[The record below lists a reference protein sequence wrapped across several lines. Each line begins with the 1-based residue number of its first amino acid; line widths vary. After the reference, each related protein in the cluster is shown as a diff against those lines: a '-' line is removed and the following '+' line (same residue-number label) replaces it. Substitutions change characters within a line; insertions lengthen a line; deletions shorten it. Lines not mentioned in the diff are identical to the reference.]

1 MLPWKRIEL
10 RLERKLYIEQ
20 TKQCWICAVFINTR
34 FYQINR
40 SMILILL
47 KFYSFIDTLAIRLV
61 VTHNDLCSLVVCTA
75 QKMKFSIQDFFNKCD
90 QIRSFLR
97 NWSLLL
103 RKSFFVQWS
112 RLLSFLSF
120 FFEPNSIILIISS
133 PISMLSLLSTKRSQT
148 FEKLS
153 LSFSSIS
160 FESHYW

>member
-1 MLPWKRIEL
+1 MPRRTRMVKMMLNH
-10 RLERKLYIEQ
+10 
-20 TKQCWICAVFINTR
+20 C
-34 FYQINR
+34 
-40 SMILILL
+40 
-47 KFYSFIDTLAIRLV
+47 
-61 VTHNDLCSLVVCTA
+61 VTHKSTKISGQKPLLPTQKFESSIDFHHELQSHWFSWRFLSRTQPRKCSVSCIISTA
-75 QKMKFSIQDFFNKCD
+75 QKMKFSIQDFFNKCA

-112 RLLSFLSF
+112 RLLSFLSL